1 MRHSGGTLEVI
12 NPGGK
17 NSDNRD
23 PVCEV
28 LVGTWTLSSARLE
41 ANHMIFGPKTN

>member
-1 MRHSGGTLEVI
+1 MGHSSGTLEVI
-12 NPGGK
+12 NPVEE

-28 LVGTWTLSSARLE
+28 LVGTWTLSSDRLE
-41 ANHMIFGPKTN
+41 ANHMIFRPKNN